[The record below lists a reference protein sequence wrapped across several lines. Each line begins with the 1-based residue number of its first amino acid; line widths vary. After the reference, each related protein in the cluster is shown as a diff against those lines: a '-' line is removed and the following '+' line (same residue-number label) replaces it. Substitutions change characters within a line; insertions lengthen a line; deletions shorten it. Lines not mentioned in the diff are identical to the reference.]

1 MPVSRSKLVVAVVLA
16 VLLGLATYLGSTV
29 GVRALR
35 SSEVS
40 LTTDPG
46 SVPEFVYNVPDT
58 VPTTAAYGPVG
69 PVSVVFAGTDVRTGL
84 SGEQDNPWIAVSS
97 QTGEYRALSAPHLP
111 EPAADAVSVSQD
123 GRVLAWG
130 YDHGVVIYDPVEDE
144 ARELDGSV
152 GASPLVGS
160 FSPDGSH
167 LAVFD
172 GALRVIEVA
181 SGEEVATLG
190 EAGEREARQ
199 AVWTPDGEALTYVV
213 DGRLV
218 THPWQSDART
228 TTPAPIAQDATL
240 AWQSS
245 GKQLAATQEAHGVRS
260 VEIFDVSGDGRL
272 EPVRTVSPDGY
283 AQQELLG
290 FTGESRVTVSAL
302 TLETATLVRVY
313 DMSTVDTRQPTQVM
327 QLPGG
332 GTNWVGAETVQ
343 VATQP
348 LAAGSA
354 AFEEPRW
361 PWSDL
366 SKLVASIILAVFALG
381 IYLTRPVSRRMRNR

>member
-1 MPVSRSKLVVAVVLA
+1 MPVSRSKLVIAAVLA

-40 LTTDPG
+40 STTEPG
-46 SVPEFVYNVPDT
+46 SVPEFVYNAPDT

-84 SGEQDNPWIAVSS
+84 SGEQDNPWIAISS

-190 EAGEREARQ
+190 EAGER
-199 AVWTPDGEALTYVV
+199 
-213 DGRLV
+213 
-218 THPWQSDART
+218 
-228 TTPAPIAQDATL
+228 
-240 AWQSS
+240 
-245 GKQLAATQEAHGVRS
+245 
-260 VEIFDVSGDGRL
+260 
-272 EPVRTVSPDGY
+272 
-283 AQQELLG
+283 
-290 FTGESRVTVSAL
+290 
-302 TLETATLVRVY
+302 
-313 DMSTVDTRQPTQVM
+313 
-327 QLPGG
+327 
-332 GTNWVGAETVQ
+332 
-343 VATQP
+343 
-348 LAAGSA
+348 
-354 AFEEPRW
+354 
-361 PWSDL
+361 
-366 SKLVASIILAVFALG
+366 
-381 IYLTRPVSRRMRNR
+381 

>member
-1 MPVSRSKLVVAVVLA
+1 MPVSRSKLVIAVVLA

-40 LTTDPG
+40 STTESG
-46 SVPEFVYNVPDT
+46 SVPEFVYNAPDT

-111 EPAADAVSVSQD
+111 EPAADAVSVAQD

-130 YDHGVVIYDPVEDE
+130 YGDGVVIYDPVEDE

-172 GALRVIEVA
+172 GSLRVIEVA
-181 SGEEVATLG
+181 SGEVVATLG

-218 THPWQSDART
+218 THAWQSDART

-260 VEIFDVSGDGRL
+260 VEIFDVAGDGRL